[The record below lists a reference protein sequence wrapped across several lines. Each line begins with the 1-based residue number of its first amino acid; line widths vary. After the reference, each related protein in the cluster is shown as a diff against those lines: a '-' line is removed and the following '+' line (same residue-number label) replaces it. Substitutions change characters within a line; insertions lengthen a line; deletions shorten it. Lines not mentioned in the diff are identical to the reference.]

1 MAKIVMLTVY
11 FIQKFRKH
19 TVLKTFFFFQYT
31 FWFGAWNLRQNERT
45 KFWSKYSQM
54 TTDWAT
60 LRFYVGCM
68 WAVGRLSRST

>member
-19 TVLKTFFFFQYT
+19 TVLKTFFFFSVH
-31 FWFGAWNLRQNERT
+31 LLV
-45 KFWSKYSQM
+45 WSLEFAAKYSQM